1 MIVDILALQSFYE
14 TPLGRTAQR
23 FVARALVDFL
33 RGVKDRRVL
42 GLGYCP
48 PYLRPALSRA
58 ERVNLLMPARQGVAH
73 WPSENANLAFLA
85 DPLMLPLPDAAYDHA
100 VVAHLLETTEDPDEL
115 LHELWR
121 ALAPGGRVAIV
132 TPNRRGVWARVDAT
146 PFGQGRPYSRSQ
158 LADLLTRNSFAAE
171 KWTEALYVPPIASE
185 PFLRTAGA
193 WERFGTRLSAP
204 FAGIIVVEA
213 VKQTPRPIP
222 ARPARRRLSFAPAL
236 APSPAP
242 AGVSAPRLPGPRL
255 GTDGGNRALPT
266 LSIGDDGAT
275 RSG

>member
-23 FVARALVDFL
+23 FVGRALVDFL
-33 RGVKDRRVL
+33 RGVKDSRVL

-48 PYLRPALSRA
+48 PYLRPALTRA
-58 ERVNLLMPARQGVAH
+58 ERVNLLMPARQGVAP
-73 WPSENANLAFLA
+73 WPNEAANLAFLA
-85 DPLMLPLPDAAYDHA
+85 DPLMLPLPDAAYDFA

-158 LADLLTRNSFAAE
+158 LADLLARNSFAAE
-171 KWTEALYVPPIASE
+171 KWTEALYIPPIASE
-185 PFLRTAGA
+185 AFLRTAGA

-204 FAGIIVVEA
+204 FSGIIVVEA
-213 VKQTPRPIP
+213 VKQAPRPVP
-222 ARPARRRLSFAPAL
+222 ARRASRRLSFSPAL
-236 APSPAP
+236 SPAP
-242 AGVSAPRLPGPRL
+242 APAAAPAPLLPKPRLRV
-255 GTDGGNRALPT
+255 DGGNPGASALSMGKNDAP
-266 LSIGDDGAT
+266 

>member
-23 FVARALVDFL
+23 FVGRALVDFL
-33 RGVKDRRVL
+33 RGVKDARVL

-48 PYLRPALSRA
+48 PYLRPALARA
-58 ERVNLLMPARQGVAH
+58 ERVNLLMPARQGVGH
-73 WPSENANLAFLA
+73 WPSETANLAFLA
-85 DPLMLPLPDAAYDHA
+85 DPLMLPLPDAAYDRA
-100 VVAHLLETTEDPDEL
+100 IVAHLLETTEDPDEL

-121 ALAPGGRVAIV
+121 TLAPGGRVAIV

-158 LADLLTRNSFAAE
+158 LADLLARNSFAAE
-171 KWTEALYVPPIASE
+171 KWTEALYVPPIASDA
-185 PFLRTAGA
+185 FLRTAGA

-213 VKQTPRPIP
+213 VKQAPRPIP
-222 ARPARRRLSFAPAL
+222 ARVARRRLTFAPAL
-236 APSPAP
+236 SPSPAP
-242 AGVSAPRLPGPRL
+242 AAAPAPLVPGTRLRAGA
-255 GTDGGNRALPT
+255 GNRASPA
-266 LSIGDDGAT
+266 LSIGDEET
-275 RSG
+275 PRSG

>member
-23 FVARALVDFL
+23 FVGRALVDFL
-33 RGVKDRRVL
+33 RGVKDSRVL
-42 GLGYCP
+42 GLGYCS
-48 PYLRPALSRA
+48 PYLRPALTRA
-58 ERVNLLMPARQGVAH
+58 ERVNLLMPARQGVAP
-73 WPSENANLAFLA
+73 WPNEAANLAFLA
-85 DPLMLPLPDAAYDHA
+85 DPLMLPLPDAAYDFA

-158 LADLLTRNSFAAE
+158 LADLLARNSFAAE
-171 KWTEALYVPPIASE
+171 KWTEALYIPPIASE
-185 PFLRTAGA
+185 AFLRTAGA

-204 FAGIIVVEA
+204 FSGIIVVEA
-213 VKQTPRPIP
+213 VKQAPRPAP
-222 ARPARRRLSFAPAL
+222 ARRTRRRLSFAPSL
-236 APSPAP
+236 SPAP
-242 AGVSAPRLPGPRL
+242 APAAAPAPLLPEPRLRADGGKPGAPALSMGKNDAPR
-255 GTDGGNRALPT
+255 
-266 LSIGDDGAT
+266 
-275 RSG
+275 SG